1 MAEGTII
8 KKLGIKPGYKVLI
21 LNAPPGYAKSL
32 GALPDGATIAEG
44 ITPPGG
50 QFDLVQYF
58 AHDKAEVDQ
67 NAQAVIHAVKMG
79 GLLWFSYP
87 KKTGKIKT
95 DLSRDVG
102 WDSVAKAGWIGVS
115 LISIDDTWS
124 SMRYRPASEV
134 KSTRKS

>member
-1 MAEGTII
+1 MAESTIV
-8 KKLGIKPGYKVLI
+8 KKLGIKPGHKVLI
-21 LNAPPGYAKSL
+21 LNAPQGYVKSL
-32 GALPDGATIAEG
+32 DALPEGTTIAEG
-44 ITPPGG
+44 KTPPGG

-67 NAQAVIHAVKMG
+67 NARAVTQAVKPG
-79 GLLWFSYP
+79 GMLWFSYP

-102 WDSVAKAGWIGVS
+102 WNSVAKAGWIGVS

>member
-1 MAEGTII
+1 M
-8 KKLGIKPGYKVLI
+8 
-21 LNAPPGYAKSL
+21 
-32 GALPDGATIAEG
+32 
-44 ITPPGG
+44 
-50 QFDLVQYF
+50 
-58 AHDKAEVDQ
+58 
-67 NAQAVIHAVKMG
+67 
-79 GLLWFSYP
+79 LWFSYP

-102 WDSVAKAGWIGVS
+102 WDSVSKAGWIGVS